1 VLKRSILVRCVCS
14 VGEVWVSLVK
24 PNEICGGESVRMCMR
39 SRAFVSERAGRVMV
53 HCKAILLRSISLD
66 Q

>member
-1 VLKRSILVRCVCS
+1 MKRSYSSVSVCS

-53 HCKAILLRSISLD
+53 HCKTILL
-66 Q
+66 